1 MEAGIRVFFYRHNF
15 LHSKAIVIDDEVAI
29 IGTANMDVR
38 SYEQNFEISAFIYD
52 KRTAIRVK
60 RSFKHDMKSCRL
72 LNLNLWKSRKRM
84 EKFKESLARL
94 FSPML

>member
-1 MEAGIRVFFYRHNF
+1 MFFYRHNF
-15 LHSKAIVIDDEVAI
+15 LHSKAIVIDDELAI

-52 KRTAIRVK
+52 RKTALSLK
-60 RSFKHDMKSCRL
+60 RSFRNDMKSCKL

-84 EKFKESLARL
+84 EKFKESVARL